1 MAFPRRIEM
10 QTELTRRR
18 LLAATGAGLAG
29 AMAFRAPRARAQTK
43 ITIGV
48 GNWAVDSMTEVLD
61 TLGFTDQ
68 TGIEV
73 EVLTR
78 PGTPNEFI
86 TQMAGA
92 IQAGNSPYDV
102 IDFEDEIASTFS
114 RAGWLLGLDEL
125 LEPDFWDDFPPAMA
139 DMAEVWDK
147 YNGETFRIH
156 HNYEANY
163 WWYRKDIFDEKGLEV
178 PTTWDEVRALG
189 SELTDEGAGV
199 WASGDGLAKGAF
211 LNVYVAWI
219 TRQAGGDPFQT
230 DDSYRQ
236 GLQYIFDL
244 MHDAKVLNPASLQK
258 DYDAINQDYIAD
270 RIFFMRQWPF
280 FYDVARAATDW
291 YKEGKAEIA
300 LPPVGPGGPEVS
312 SYAAGWGFGIPRTAP
327 NVDAAK
333 ELVSFLI
340 SKENAGKM
348 AQIDTWYLSARN
360 SVLEVAGDD
369 GIAPYL
375 KMYSDAGVIG
385 TRPFHEKFV
394 EAVAAVE
401 DAASSY
407 LSDQISL
414 DDAVEQ
420 TKTRLASL

>member
-1 MAFPRRIEM
+1 MEM
-10 QTELTRRR
+10 EKEITRRR
-18 LLAATGAGLAG
+18 FLGAAAGAGLAG
-29 AMAFRAPRARAQTK
+29 AAAFHAPHVKAQTK

-48 GNWAVDSMTEVLD
+48 GNWAVESMTEVLTQLD
-61 TLGFTDQ
+61 FTGQ

-114 RAGWLLGLDEL
+114 RAGWLLGLDDL
-125 LEPDFWDDFPPAMA
+125 LAADFWDDFPPAMVEMA
-139 DMAEVWDK
+139 DIWDK
-147 YNGETFRIH
+147 FNGETFRIH
-156 HNYEANY
+156 HNYEACY
-163 WWYRKDIFDEKGLEV
+163 WWYRKDLFDAAGVDV
-178 PTTWDEVRALG
+178 PTTWEEVAALG
-189 SELTDEGAGV
+189 PVFTNEADGV

-219 TRQAGGDPFQT
+219 TRQAGGDPFQA
-230 DDSYRQ
+230 DEAYRE
-236 GLQYIFDL
+236 GLQYIYDL
-244 MHDAKVLNPASLQK
+244 MHDDKTLNPASLQK

-270 RIFFMRQWPF
+270 RIVFMRQWPY

-291 YKEGKAEIA
+291 YEEGKAEIA
-300 LPPVGPGGPEVS
+300 LPPVGPAGAPTS
-312 SYAAGWGFGIPRTAP
+312 TYAAGWGFGIPKTAP

-340 SKENAGKM
+340 DKSHTGEM
-348 AQIDTWYLSARN
+348 ALIDTWYLSPRA
-360 SVLEVAGDD
+360 SVLEVAADD

-420 TKTRLASL
+420 TKSRLAGL